1 MQYQTEKKQIH
12 LSVREICDLL
22 HFQNRS
28 DLRAGGA
35 SLERMEQGKTAHK
48 ALQASLLQ
56 GDFAEVSLSVT
67 LSFHDRLYE
76 IAGRADVVRQG
87 TPTIVEEIKSIL
99 GKRFSEPDAYHTAQA
114 NLTAW
119 LYLQKNRLS
128 SVCVRR
134 TLIRVEDGESK
145 SFNSVFTAAELTEYC
160 LNLLSKIEYRAAIL
174 EERYEMR
181 LSSMKTVR
189 FPYPNVR
196 PAQEMMLSEC
206 YRDIKRGKRL
216 FLQAPTGIGKT
227 ISALFPAVRAMGE
240 GHCDRIFYLTAK
252 TAAAR
257 EAYRACGDLFGAG
270 ANLRTVHLSARE
282 HLCVNLEAKNDPAG
296 ISRHCNPE
304 KCPRL
309 RGFYEKCPDAVCNLL
324 REQNGYPRK
333 TILEAANRAGI
344 CPYEFQLEL
353 SEFCDI
359 LICDYNYVFDPMVY
373 LRRYFEED
381 ARLSGN
387 FVFLIDEAHNLAN
400 RASEM
405 YSVVLSLQK
414 GEELLRILTETH
426 PAEPEKEWKYLREY
440 LDTLRKFKSLCRDT
454 LCKNEEGEEQGYSLY
469 HGALPGLSKAA
480 TDCRT
485 WADDWLR
492 KHPEDEAEAP
502 LVQFLA
508 PLRRMEAIQPYFDER
523 FLSYIMVQGGD
534 TSVRLICLDP
544 SEILSEKLA
553 LSRSAVLFSATLT
566 PLDYFAD
573 ILGGGKKAIRIALP
587 SPYPAENLCLAAV
600 TGLSVRFEDR
610 EKSVRKLV
618 GVIAATASAKQGN
631 YIVYFPSY
639 DYMEKVHEAF
649 VKKYPQV
656 TTVLQT
662 RGMSAEEKETFL
674 NAFADDGKLRVGFCV
689 LGGSFS
695 EGVDLPGGR
704 LIGAVVVG
712 VGLPGLSDERNILRD
727 YYESTRESGYDYA
740 YTYPGM
746 NRVLQAAGRVIR
758 SETDRGVIV
767 LADDRWAEPRYRALM
782 PEHWSGIVY
791 ANDAHEIADL
801 AAGFWKKE
809 E

>member
-22 HFQNRS
+22 HFQS
-28 DLRAGGA
+28 QGDLRAGGA
-35 SLERMEQGKTAHK
+35 SLLRMEQGKEAHK
-48 ALQASLLQ
+48 TLQKSLLENAA
-56 GDFAEVSLSVT
+56 AEVPLSAT
-67 LSFHDRLYE
+67 FSFHNRLYE
-76 IAGRADVVRQG
+76 VSGRADSIRQG
-87 TPTIVEEIKSIL
+87 APAIVEEIKSII
-99 GKRFSEPDAYHTAQA
+99 GKRFREPDAYHTAQA

-119 LYLQKNRLS
+119 LYLQKENLS

-134 TLIRVEDGESK
+134 TLVRVEDGESK
-145 SFNSVFTAAELTEYC
+145 SFDTLFSAADLSKYC
-160 LNLLSKIEYRAAIL
+160 LNLLSKIEYRAELL
-174 EERYEMR
+174 EERALLR
-181 LSSMKTVR
+181 LPTMKAVK

-196 PAQEMMLSEC
+196 PAQEMMLQEC

-216 FLQAPTGIGKT
+216 FLQAPTGVGKT

-240 GHCDRIFYLTAK
+240 GHCDRVFYLTAK

-282 HLCVNLEAKNDPAG
+282 HLCVNSAAKNDPAG

-309 RGFYEKCPDAVCNLL
+309 RGFYEKCANAVCGLL
-324 REQNGYPRK
+324 RSQNGYPRK

-353 SEFCDI
+353 SEFCDVI
-359 LICDYNYVFDPMVY
+359 ICDYNYAFDPMVY

-381 ARLSGN
+381 ARLSGK
-387 FVFLIDEAHNLAN
+387 FVFLIDEAHNLAS
-400 RASEM
+400 RAADM
-405 YSVVLSLQK
+405 YSVVLSAAQ
-414 GEELLRILTETH
+414 GEELLKILAETH
-426 PAEPEKEWKYLREY
+426 PAEPAKEREKLKTYVA
-440 LDTLRKFKSLCRDT
+440 TLRKFKSLCRDT
-454 LCKNEEGEEQGYSLY
+454 LSKNEAGEEQGYALY
-469 HGALPGLSKAA
+469 HGALPGLSKAV
-480 TDCRT
+480 TDCRA

-492 KHPEDEAEAP
+492 KHPEDEAEAAV
-502 LVQFLA
+502 VQFLA

-523 FLSYIMVQGGD
+523 FLSYVTLLNCD
-534 TSVRLICLDP
+534 LSVRLICLDP

-553 LSRSAVLFSATLT
+553 RAHSAVLFSATLT

-573 ILGGGKKAIRIALP
+573 ILGGGKKAVKLALP
-587 SPYPAENLCLAAV
+587 SPYPTDHLCLCAV
-600 TGLSVRFEDR
+600 TGLSVRYEDR
-610 EKSVRKLV
+610 EKSIRKLV
-618 GVIAATASAKQGN
+618 GVIAATASGKAGN

-639 DYMEKVHEAF
+639 EYMEKVYEAF

-662 RGMSAEEKETFL
+662 RGMSAEAKEAFL
-674 NAFADDGKLRVGFCV
+674 NAFADDGVRRVGFCV

-727 YYESTRESGYDYA
+727 YYENTRESGYDYA
-740 YTYPGM
+740 YTFPGM

-758 SETDRGVIV
+758 SENDRGVIV
-767 LADDRWAEPRYRALM
+767 LADDRWAEPRYQSLM

-791 ANDAHEIADL
+791 ANDAHEIADITVD
-801 AAGFWKKE
+801 FWKNGK
-809 E
+809 

>member
-22 HFQNRS
+22 HLHSTS
-28 DLRAGGA
+28 DLRSGGS
-35 SLERMEQGKTAHK
+35 SLDRMEQGKEAHK
-48 ALQASLLQ
+48 ALQMSLSP
-56 GDFAEVSLSVT
+56 GDLAEVSLSVT
-67 LSFHDRLYE
+67 VPFHGRLYE
-76 IAGRADVVRQG
+76 IAGRADSVRQG
-87 TPTIVEEIKSIL
+87 MPAIVEEIKSIV
-99 GKRFSEPDAYHTAQA
+99 GKRFPEPDAYHTAQA

-119 LYLQKNRLS
+119 LYLQKQGLS

-134 TLIRVEDGESK
+134 TLVRIEDGESK
-145 SFNSVFTAAELTEYC
+145 SFNTVFSAAELNEYC
-160 LNLLSKIEYRAAIL
+160 FGLLSRIEYRAEL
-174 EERYEMR
+174 MEERVLLRLPTMR
-181 LSSMKTVR
+181 AVK

-196 PAQEMMLSEC
+196 PAQQMMLSEC

-240 GHCDRIFYLTAK
+240 GHCDRVFYLTAK

-257 EAYRACGDLFGAG
+257 EAYRACGDLFAAG
-270 ANLRTVHLSARE
+270 ADLRTVHLSARE
-282 HLCVNLEAKNDPAG
+282 NLCVNTEAKNDPAG

-309 RGFYEKCPDAVCNLL
+309 RGFYEKCPDAVCKLL
-324 REQNGYPRK
+324 RTQNGYPRK

-353 SEFCDI
+353 SEFCDV
-359 LICDYNYVFDPMVY
+359 LVCDYNYVFDPMVY

-381 ARLSGN
+381 ARLSGK

-400 RASEM
+400 RASDM
-405 YSVVLSLQK
+405 YSVILSALQA
-414 GEELLRILTETH
+414 EELLKLLAETH
-426 PAEPEKEWKYLREY
+426 PAEPETEWKKLKNYIG
-440 LDTLRKFKSLCRDT
+440 TLRKLKALCQDT
-454 LCKNEEGEEQGYSLY
+454 LCKNEAGEEQGYALY
-469 HGALPGLSKAA
+469 HGALPGLSDSVSA
-480 TDCRT
+480 CRS
-485 WADDWLR
+485 WAEDWLR
-492 KHPEDEAEAP
+492 KHPEDEVEAP
-502 LVQFLA
+502 LVQFLT

-523 FLSYIMVQGGD
+523 FLSYITVLNGD
-534 TSVRLICLDP
+534 ISVRLICLDP
-544 SEILSEKLA
+544 SEILSQKLSLA
-553 LSRSAVLFSATLT
+553 HSAVLFSATLT
-566 PLDYFAD
+566 PLDYFSD
-573 ILGGGKKAIRIALP
+573 ILGGGKKAIKIALP
-587 SPYPAENLCLAAV
+587 SPYPTEHLCLAAV
-600 TGLSVRFEDR
+600 TGLSVRYEDR

-618 GVIAATASAKQGN
+618 GVIAASASGKAGN

-639 DYMEKVHEAF
+639 DYMEKVHAAF

-662 RGMSAEEKETFL
+662 RGMTAEAKETFL
-674 NAFADDGKLRVGFCV
+674 NAFVDDGALRIGFCV

-727 YYESTRESGYDYA
+727 YYEATRESGYDYA
-740 YTYPGM
+740 YTFPGM

-758 SETDRGVIV
+758 SENDRGIIV
-767 LADDRWAEPRYRALM
+767 LADDRWAEPRYQALM
-782 PEHWSGIVY
+782 PEHWNGIIY
-791 ANDAHEIADL
+791 ANDAHEIADI
-801 AAGFWKKE
+801 AVDFWKNAK
-809 E
+809 